1 MKNKKRLVVVLGVSA
16 LLLFGCSSAGKNEV
30 VIIDEETGEEIVV
43 QQEELDAKE
52 KEIQDYSQHL
62 SETFTASM
70 SLQDTF
76 AHALDDMF
84 TKESSASQF
93 AKILRD
99 QVINESRDVLDKGEK
114 YNFPGDYFELNQM
127 VVTNLNNQHQLFL
140 DAVNEAT
147 TASQTEDREVDI
159 VKLREQL
166 ANLKQ
171 EYLTI
176 VNTWKNG
183 GNAQH

>member
-1 MKNKKRLVVVLGVSA
+1 MKKKYVLSAIVSFSVLLVT
-16 LLLFGCSSAGKNEV
+16 GCGSAGENEV

-43 QQEELDAKE
+43 QQEELDQKE
-52 KEIQDYSQHL
+52 QELKDYSEHL
-62 SETFTASM
+62 SEVFSTSN
-70 SLQDTF
+70 SLHNKF

-84 TKESSASQF
+84 TQESSVSQF
-93 AKILRD
+93 AKIIRE
-99 QVINESRDVLDKGEK
+99 QIINESREILDSGED
-114 YNFPGDYFELNQM
+114 YNFPTDYFEMNQM

-147 TASQTEDREVDI
+147 TAAQMDDPQIDI
-159 VKLREQL
+159 VKLRERL
-166 ANLKQ
+166 ATVKQ

-183 GNAQH
+183 GEVQN